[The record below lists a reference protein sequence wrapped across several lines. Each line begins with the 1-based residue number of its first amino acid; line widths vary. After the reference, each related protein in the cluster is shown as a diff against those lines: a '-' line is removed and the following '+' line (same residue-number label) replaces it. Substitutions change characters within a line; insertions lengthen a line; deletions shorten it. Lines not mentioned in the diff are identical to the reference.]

1 MAISRICLLHFFDYL
16 PEERRL
22 YVLVSNVMTSI
33 RRGKIGYKNSATRCP
48 FDRAGGE
55 RSKAI
60 WAIWPLHAF
69 QKGASLR
76 RGTLSGCK
84 RIVAGLLMAGTSQLC
99 LVFVFVFAFVLV
111 FVFVFIKVQSGCK
124 RIVAGLLIV
133 GTPQLH

>member
-1 MAISRICLLHFFDYL
+1 MLGKSELFSHPGKGNPFLKSASCTWVVAISRLCLLHFFDHL
-16 PEERRL
+16 PKECRL

-33 RRGKIGYKNSATRCP
+33 RRRKIGYKNSATRCP

-69 QKGASLR
+69 QKGVSLR

-84 RIVAGLLMAGTSQLC
+84 RIVAGLLM
-99 LVFVFVFAFVLV
+99 
-111 FVFVFIKVQSGCK
+111 
-124 RIVAGLLIV
+124 V